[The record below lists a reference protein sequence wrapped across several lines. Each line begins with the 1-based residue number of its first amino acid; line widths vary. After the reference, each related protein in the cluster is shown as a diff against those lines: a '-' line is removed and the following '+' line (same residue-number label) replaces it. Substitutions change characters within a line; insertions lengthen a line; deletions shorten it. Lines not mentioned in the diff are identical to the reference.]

1 MKFLSANLYLASID
15 VLIMS
20 SKFESYQNRRLRSSY
35 FSVVISIALVLF
47 MVGFLGLVLL
57 KSSQV
62 ANHFK
67 EEIVMTLFLKNETSK
82 EQIKN
87 LRNSLKKEEFTSN
100 IVFIDKEEAA
110 KFYVKD
116 LGEDF
121 IAYLGT
127 NPLKNSIDIYLKPD
141 FVTPLKMEQISKKFQ
156 KNSFVFEV
164 SYDKTLVTFLTQNI
178 QKVSFWLFIISSFFG
193 LIALILINSS
203 IRLSIYSK
211 RFNIKTMQMVGATK
225 GFIRKPFIWNG
236 VQLGFIGAIISLI
249 GLSVVIYYIDQKIP
263 TLQLTTDYTT
273 LAYLGGGILIIAF
286 VISWLSTFF
295 ATQRFLNLQ
304 TEKLYY

>member
-1 MKFLSANLYLASID
+1 
-15 VLIMS
+15 MS
-20 SKFESYQNRRLRSSY
+20 SNFDSYQKRRLRSSY

-57 KSSQV
+57 KSTQV

-67 EEIVMTLFLKNETSK
+67 EEVVITLFLKNDTSK
-82 EQIKN
+82 DQTEN
-87 LRNSLKKEEFTSN
+87 LRNSLIKEIFTRKIIYIS
-100 IVFIDKEEAA
+100 KEDAA
-110 KFYVKD
+110 KFYAED

-121 IAYLGT
+121 VNYLGT
-127 NPLKNSIDIYLKPD
+127 NPLKNSIDIYLNPG
-141 FVTPLKMEQISKKFQ
+141 FVTPEKMEEIADRF
-156 KNSFVFEV
+156 KNNTYVFEV
-164 SYDKTLVTFLTQNI
+164 SYDKPLVTFLTQNI
-178 QKVSFWLFIISSFFG
+178 QRVSFWLFAISSFFG

-203 IRLSIYSK
+203 IRLSVYSK

-236 VQLGFIGAIISLI
+236 IQLGFIGAIVSLI
-249 GLSVVIYYIDQKIP
+249 ALSVVIYYIDQKIP
-263 TLQLTTDYTT
+263 SLQLTSDYTT

>member
-1 MKFLSANLYLASID
+1 
-15 VLIMS
+15 MS
-20 SKFESYQNRRLRSSY
+20 SNFDSYQKRRLRSSY

-57 KSSQV
+57 KSTQV

-67 EEIVMTLFLKNETSK
+67 EEVVITLFLKNDTSK
-82 EQIKN
+82 DQTEN
-87 LRNSLKKEEFTSN
+87 LRNSLIKEIFTRKIIYIS
-100 IVFIDKEEAA
+100 KEDAA
-110 KFYVKD
+110 KFYAED

-121 IAYLGT
+121 VNYLGT
-127 NPLKNSIDIYLKPD
+127 NPLKNSIDIYLNPG
-141 FVTPLKMEQISKKFQ
+141 FVTPEKMEEIADRF
-156 KNSFVFEV
+156 KNNTYVFEV
-164 SYDKTLVTFLTQNI
+164 SYDKPLVTFLTQNI
-178 QKVSFWLFIISSFFG
+178 QRVSFWLFVISSFFG

-203 IRLSIYSK
+203 IRLSVYSK

-225 GFIRKPFIWNG
+225 SFIRKPFIWNG
-236 VQLGFIGAIISLI
+236 IQLGFIGAIISLI
-249 GLSVVIYYIDQKIP
+249 ALSVVIYYIDQKIP
-263 TLQLTTDYTT
+263 SLQLTSDYTT

>member
-1 MKFLSANLYLASID
+1 MLSN
-15 VLIMS
+15 
-20 SKFESYQNRRLRSSY
+20 FESYQKRRLRSSY

-57 KSSQV
+57 KSTQV

-67 EEIVMTLFLKNETSK
+67 EEVVITLFLKNDTSNP
-82 EQIKN
+82 QIES
-87 LRNSLKKEEFTSN
+87 LRNSLIKEEFTRKIIYIS
-100 IVFIDKEEAA
+100 KEEAA
-110 KFYVKD
+110 KFYSED

-121 IAYLGT
+121 VNYLGT
-127 NPLKNSIDIYLKPD
+127 NPLKNSIDIYLNPG
-141 FVTPLKMEQISKKFQ
+141 FVTPEKMGEIANEF
-156 KNSFVFEV
+156 KNNAYIFEV
-164 SYDKTLVTFLTQNI
+164 SYDKPLVTFLTQNI
-178 QKVSFWLFIISSFFG
+178 QKVSFWLFVISSFFG

-203 IRLSIYSK
+203 IRLSVYSK

-225 GFIRKPFIWNG
+225 SFIRKPFIWNG
-236 VQLGFIGAIISLI
+236 IQLGFIGAIMALI
-249 GLSVVIYYIDQKIP
+249 GLGIVIYYIDQKIP
-263 TLQLTTDYTT
+263 TLQLTTDYIT

-286 VISWLSTFF
+286 IISWLSTYF

>member
-1 MKFLSANLYLASID
+1 VKFLSANLYLASLD

-87 LRNSLKKEEFTSN
+87 LRNSLKKEEFVSN
-100 IVFIDKEEAA
+100 ILFIDKEEAA
-110 KFYVKD
+110 KFYAED

-225 GFIRKPFIWNG
+225 RFIRKPFLWRS
-236 VQLGFIGAIISLI
+236 VKLGFLGAFISFL
-249 GLSVVIYYIDQKIP
+249 GLGIVIYYIDKKIP
-263 TLQLTTDYTT
+263 TLELLSDYSVMI
-273 LAYLGGGILIIAF
+273 YISSGIVIVAF
-286 VISWLSTFF
+286 IISWLSTFF

-304 TEKLYY
+304 TEELYY

>member
-1 MKFLSANLYLASID
+1 
-15 VLIMS
+15 MS
-20 SKFESYQNRRLRSSY
+20 SNFDSYQKRRLRSSY

-57 KSSQV
+57 KSTQV

-67 EEIVMTLFLKNETSK
+67 EEVVITLFLKNNTSK
-82 EQIKN
+82 DQTEN
-87 LRNSLKKEEFTSN
+87 LRNSLIKEIFTRKIIYIS
-100 IVFIDKEEAA
+100 KEDAA
-110 KFYVKD
+110 KFYAED

-121 IAYLGT
+121 VNYLGT
-127 NPLKNSIDIYLKPD
+127 NPLKNSIDIYLNPG
-141 FVTPLKMEQISKKFQ
+141 FVTPEKMEEIADRF
-156 KNSFVFEV
+156 KNNTYVFEV
-164 SYDKTLVTFLTQNI
+164 SYDKPLVTFLTQNI
-178 QKVSFWLFIISSFFG
+178 QRVSFWLFVISSFFG

-203 IRLSIYSK
+203 IRLSVYSK

-225 GFIRKPFIWNG
+225 SFIRKPFIWNG
-236 VQLGFIGAIISLI
+236 IQLGFIGAIVSLI
-249 GLSVVIYYIDQKIP
+249 ALSVVIYYIDQKIP
-263 TLQLTTDYTT
+263 SLQLTSDYTT

>member
-1 MKFLSANLYLASID
+1 
-15 VLIMS
+15 MS
-20 SKFESYQNRRLRSSY
+20 FNFDSYQKRRLRSSY

-57 KSSQV
+57 KSTQV

-67 EEIVMTLFLKNETSK
+67 EEVVITLFLKNDTSND
-82 EQIKN
+82 QIEN
-87 LRNSLKKEEFTSN
+87 LRSSLIKEIFTRK
-100 IVFIDKEEAA
+100 IVYISKDDAA
-110 KFYVKD
+110 KFYAED

-121 IAYLGT
+121 VNYLGT
-127 NPLKNSIDIYLKPD
+127 NPLKNSIDIYLNPG
-141 FVTPLKMEQISKKFQ
+141 FVTPEKMGEIAERFKD
-156 KNSFVFEV
+156 NSYVFEV
-164 SYDKTLVTFLTQNI
+164 SYDKPLVTFLTQNI
-178 QKVSFWLFIISSFFG
+178 QRVSFWLFVISSFFG

-203 IRLSIYSK
+203 IRLSVYSK

-225 GFIRKPFIWNG
+225 SFIRKPFIWNG
-236 VQLGFIGAIISLI
+236 IQLGFIGAILSLI
-249 GLSVVIYYIDQKIP
+249 GLGVVIYYIDQKIP

-304 TEKLYY
+304 TEKLYYL

>member
-1 MKFLSANLYLASID
+1 
-15 VLIMS
+15 MS
-20 SKFESYQNRRLRSSY
+20 FNFDSYQKRRLRSSY

-57 KSSQV
+57 KSTQV

-67 EEIVMTLFLKNETSK
+67 EEVVITLFLKNDTSNN
-82 EQIKN
+82 QIEN
-87 LRNSLKKEEFTSN
+87 LRSSLIKEIFTRK
-100 IVFIDKEEAA
+100 IVYISKDDAA
-110 KFYVKD
+110 KFYAED

-121 IAYLGT
+121 VNYLGT
-127 NPLKNSIDIYLKPD
+127 NPLKNSIDIYLNPG
-141 FVTPLKMEQISKKFQ
+141 FVTPEKMGEIADRFKD
-156 KNSFVFEV
+156 NSYVFEV
-164 SYDKTLVTFLTQNI
+164 SYDKPLVTFLTQNI
-178 QKVSFWLFIISSFFG
+178 QRVSFWLFVISSFFG

-203 IRLSIYSK
+203 IRLSVYSK

-225 GFIRKPFIWNG
+225 SFIRKPFIWNG
-236 VQLGFIGAIISLI
+236 IQLGFIGAILSLI
-249 GLSVVIYYIDQKIP
+249 GLGVVIYYIDQKIP
-263 TLQLTTDYTT
+263 TLQLTTDYIT

>member
-1 MKFLSANLYLASID
+1 
-15 VLIMS
+15 MS
-20 SKFESYQNRRLRSSY
+20 FNFDSYQKRRLRSSY

-57 KSSQV
+57 KSTQV

-67 EEIVMTLFLKNETSK
+67 EEVVITLFLKNDTSND
-82 EQIKN
+82 QIEN
-87 LRNSLKKEEFTSN
+87 LRNSLIKEIFTRK
-100 IVFIDKEEAA
+100 IVYISKDDAA
-110 KFYVKD
+110 KFYAED

-121 IAYLGT
+121 VNYLGT
-127 NPLKNSIDIYLKPD
+127 NPLKNSIDIYLNPG
-141 FVTPLKMEQISKKFQ
+141 FVTPEKMGEIADRFKD
-156 KNSFVFEV
+156 NSYVFEV
-164 SYDKTLVTFLTQNI
+164 SYDKPLVTFLTQNI
-178 QKVSFWLFIISSFFG
+178 QRVSFWLFVISSFFG

-203 IRLSIYSK
+203 IRLSVYSK

-249 GLSVVIYYIDQKIP
+249 GLSVVIYYIDQKLP

-286 VISWLSTFF
+286 VISWLSTYF

>member
-225 GFIRKPFIWNG
+225 RFIRKPFLWRS
-236 VQLGFIGAIISLI
+236 VKLGFLGALISFL
-249 GLSVVIYYIDQKIP
+249 GLGIVIYYIDKKIP
-263 TLQLTTDYTT
+263 TLELLSDYSVMIYISS
-273 LAYLGGGILIIAF
+273 AIVIVAF
-286 VISWLSTFF
+286 IISWLSTFF

-304 TEKLYY
+304 TEELYY